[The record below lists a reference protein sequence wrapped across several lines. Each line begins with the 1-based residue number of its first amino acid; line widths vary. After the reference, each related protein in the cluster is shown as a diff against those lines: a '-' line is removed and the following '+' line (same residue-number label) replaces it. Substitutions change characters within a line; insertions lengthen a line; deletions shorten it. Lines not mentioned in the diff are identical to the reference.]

1 MIGEGRSAV
10 FVDLSSLNVV
20 FKLNDKF
27 MCALN
32 YGSGLEHLA
41 SVMPALGTGYDIY
54 LCLMPRAE
62 GEGDMVVSELG
73 LGGLPFT
80 VNSEEL
86 YQVLKYFRESSG
98 VGEVYLCNWLANYIA
113 CARVPS
119 FESVFFYGDR
129 VAYISVKSKML
140 ETFKL
145 YDNQLAFTDGFE
157 GDYTGYGDVDLID
170 ANGLSA
176 QYPELHSV
184 SKVQMTCLAP
194 LIQSYRSP
202 MRVATDELYEKLK
215 AKYQRGEDVNL
226 TPRPGVKPEPEPVE
240 DVNIQPATE
249 EIPEPPELPK
259 ERKRPSLKLGRTPLV
274 AKALIGVS
282 CAMAFTIGVFTNV
295 VLNTDTNQVREQY
308 FIDADNRIAALQSMA
323 TVYTGAMDNSQKAV
337 DMFAYVNNS
346 GLAVTIMGFDFN
358 VNGSEVR
365 CACASQELATS
376 YQEYIGESYTVV
388 STNDLGQSQGADG
401 TVYQFSISFM

>member
-54 LCLMPRAE
+54 LCLMPRSE
-62 GEGDMVVSELG
+62 GEGDMVVPELG

-119 FESVFFYGDR
+119 FESVFFYGDC

-215 AKYQRGEDVNL
+215 AKYQRGEDVDFI
-226 TPRPGVKPEPEPVE
+226 PKPEVKPEPEPVE

-259 ERKRPSLKLGRTPLV
+259 ERKRPSLKLGRTPLA
-274 AKALIGVS
+274 AKALIGLS
-282 CAMAFTIGVFTNV
+282 CVMAFTIGVFTNV

-346 GLAVTIMGFDFN
+346 GLAVTIVGFDFN

-376 YQEYIGESYTVV
+376 YQEYIGESYTVI